1 MYRTFA
7 ACLAVAGAFVPVQA
21 SAAVVISEVAWMGT
35 AVDNGSF
42 CEWVELANDGLESVS
57 LSGWTLKTLD
67 AGMSVTLLGSIDAGG
82 FYLLERATP
91 SACPDPVPGVDAD
104 LARSFGGGL
113 SNAGEVLI
121 LADSGVE
128 IDRID
133 ASGGWEGVIGGDS
146 AQKYTAQRNG
156 SSWVTAVATPRASNA
171 TESIAAP
178 AATSSGAAA
187 STKKVTGNPVPTLYI
202 ETGGDRIVSTKAH
215 TRYHPIVYD
224 STGEHVKHPYVTW
237 SFGDGERR
245 IGPDTEHAYR
255 EPGEYLVVVRAQEHY
270 SNGTASFIVTAD
282 PADIRIALLS
292 EKGVSLENRDTR
304 ILDLSRYL
312 LTAGKEKF
320 RIPEDTR
327 ILPGRTVI
335 FPPEVTGLSTTTASM
350 ELRYPSGEVAHS
362 YPEAQPEEADEGS
375 TVLRAVEIPVR
386 KEAIE
391 HAPTIGVPARTDEPV
406 GAGTLS
412 VGEELY
418 VPRWLEAVKYRRLSV
433 LSS

>member
-1 MYRTFA
+1 MYRYLA
-7 ACLAVAGAFVPVQA
+7 ACLVAAGAFVPVHA
-21 SAAVVISEVAWMGT
+21 DAAVVISEVAWMGT
-35 AVDNGSF
+35 GVDNGSF
-42 CEWVELANDGLESVS
+42 CEWIELANDGLEPVS

-67 AGMSVTLLGSIDAGG
+67 AGMMVTLSGSIDAGG

-104 LARSFGGGL
+104 LSRSFGGGL
-113 SNAGEVLI
+113 SNAGEILVL
-121 LADSGVE
+121 AQGGTE

-156 SSWVTAVATPRASNA
+156 AAWVTAAPTPRSANA
-171 TESIAAP
+171 TESVAAP
-178 AATSSGAAA
+178 SATSSKTTSA
-187 STKKVTGNPVPTLYI
+187 KKVTGNPVPTLFI

-237 SFGDGERR
+237 AFGDGERR
-245 IGPDTEHAYR
+245 IGTDTEHAYR
-255 EPGEYLVVVRAQEHY
+255 EPGEYLVVVRAQERY
-270 SNGTASFIVTAD
+270 SRGTASFVVTAD

-304 ILDLSRYL
+304 ILDLSRYVL
-312 LTAGKEKF
+312 FAGKETF
-320 RIPEDTR
+320 RIPEDTM

-335 FPPEVTGLSTTTASM
+335 FPPEVTGLSTTTSAM

-362 YPEAQPEEADEGS
+362 YPDAQPEELETG
-375 TVLRAVEIPVR
+375 TTLLRAVEIPAR
-386 KEAIE
+386 KEDPE
-391 HAPTIGVPARTDEPV
+391 HAKTIGVPARTVEPV

-412 VGEELY
+412 ASRY
-418 VPRWLEAVKYRRLSV
+418 SY
-433 LSS
+433 